1 MNVKKILIATDSS
14 PAAHS
19 AALYGIQLAKAMKAH
34 IVLFSACHVEHT
46 SPASNPK
53 VNHLALM
60 EKAKKRL
67 VDEADG
73 LIKGHDL
80 QLEIV
85 CKEGSPHEA
94 ILAIAKEK
102 GVDLIVVGMKSSGKD
117 SKKIF
122 DSTTSG
128 LVNNLLI
135 PTMFVSDG
143 NSFTKPKNILFASD
157 VFLDTAI
164 SSIDQVKWLTE
175 FFASK
180 LFVVR
185 VVKDSY
191 EEVRE
196 NVNTPHNLR
205 RELKTLNTSFSFPVN
220 KNITDGLNEFVSEQK
235 VDLIIMKP
243 RKDEWLESLFV
254 KTKTKDM
261 VFHWHVPVLMLPGT
275 TVKETN
281 TGSAPTMNNYSHKI
295 DRSR

>member
-1 MNVKKILIATDSS
+1 MNVNTILIATDFS

-19 AALYGIQLAKAMKAH
+19 ASLYGIQLAKAMKAH
-34 IVLFSACHVEHT
+34 AILFSACHVEHT
-46 SPASNPK
+46 SPVSNPK

-60 EKAKKRL
+60 EKTKKKL
-67 VDEADG
+67 ADEADD
-73 LIKGHDL
+73 LIKGHEL

-94 ILAIAKEK
+94 ILAMAKEK
-102 GVDLIVVGMKSSGKD
+102 GVALIVVGMKSSGKD
-117 SKKIF
+117 SKKMF
-122 DSTTSG
+122 NSTTSG
-128 LVNNLLI
+128 LMNSLGI
-135 PTMFVSDG
+135 PTLLVPDG
-143 NSFTKPKNILFASD
+143 NSFTIPKNILFASD

-164 SSIDQVKWLTE
+164 SSIDQVQWLTQ

-220 KNITDGLNEFVSEQK
+220 KNNTDGLNEFVSGQK

-261 VFHWHVPVLMLPGT
+261 VFHWHVPVLILSDT
-275 TVKETN
+275 KITN
-281 TGSAPTMNNYSHKI
+281 TDAVQTMDNYSHKI
-295 DRSR
+295 DRSW

>member
-1 MNVKKILIATDSS
+1 MNIKKILIATDFS

-19 AALYGIQLAKAMKAH
+19 AVLYGIQLAKAMKAH
-34 IVLFSACHVEHT
+34 AILFSACHVEHT

-53 VNHLALM
+53 VSHLALM
-60 EKAKKRL
+60 EKTKKRL
-67 VDEADG
+67 ADEADD
-73 LIKGHDL
+73 LIKGHDT

-102 GVDLIVVGMKSSGKD
+102 GVDLIIVGMKGSGKD
-117 SKKIF
+117 SKKMF
-122 DSTTSG
+122 NSTTSG
-128 LVNNLLI
+128 LVNNLRI
-135 PTMFVSDG
+135 PTLLVPDG
-143 NSFTKPKNILFASD
+143 NSFTIPKNILFASD

-175 FFASK
+175 FFKSK

-220 KNITDGLNEFVSEQK
+220 KKVTDGLNEFVSEQR
-235 VDLIIMKP
+235 VDLIIMMP

-261 VFHWHVPVLMLPGT
+261 VFHWHVPVLILSDT
-275 TVKETN
+275 KITN
-281 TGSAPTMNNYSHKI
+281 TDAVQTMDNYSHKI